1 MTTDLPKPP
10 LPADVDL
17 HDFDYMPLDTA
28 RLWDSEFALLSN
40 PRVFK
45 AAVLLWCKAWHQTP
59 ASSLPDNDLI
69 LAKFA
74 ACDASE
80 WAKIRDDALHGF
92 VKCNDG
98 RLYHSVIAEKAVEA
112 WETRNKYRKAANKRW
127 KNKRKLDNASHVEE
141 TEKKPNLCTEK
152 AHVREGKGREG
163 KEDPPMIPPKG
174 ESDKSRRGSRLPSD
188 WDLDDELRLWTKQ
201 NCPSIN
207 IESEVE
213 RFRDYWLGR
222 AGPGGLK
229 ADWPATWR
237 NWARKAVEFT
247 KSRDGP
253 GAPVNFSVGEESLET
268 MRAKYGTGA

>member
-1 MTTDLPKPP
+1 MARIRSIKPEFWTSEQVVECSTIARLMFIGMWNFVDDNGVMPANCRTLKMRVFPGDDDILSDNIRGMVDELLNVGLVAEYTIENITYWCITGWFRHQRIDKPNPKFP
-10 LPADVDL
+10 LPPADHV
-17 HDFDYMPLDTA
+17 
-28 RLWDSEFALLSN
+28 EN
-40 PRVFK
+40 
-45 AAVLLWCKAWHQTP
+45 
-59 ASSLPDNDLI
+59 
-69 LAKFA
+69 
-74 ACDASE
+74 
-80 WAKIRDDALHGF
+80 
-92 VKCNDG
+92 G
-98 RLYHSVIAEKAVEA
+98 RLPFDDHS
-112 WETRNKYRKAANKRW
+112 
-127 KNKRKLDNASHVEE
+127 
-141 TEKKPNLCTEK
+141 PP
-152 AHVREGKGREG
+152 EGKGREG
-163 KEDPPMIPPKG
+163 RRRGGESPPMVPPKG

-213 RFRDYWLGR
+213 RFRDYWAGR
-222 AGPGGLK
+222 PGAGGLK